1 MGNFTGRINAIRLAY
16 RKQARMKR
24 TFITL
29 LVVALLAGGL
39 FAILQYR
46 ARAQD
51 QAANAYETT
60 QAERGSLTATVGGTG
75 LVRANQSAIL
85 AWQTSG
91 LVEQVNV
98 AIGDQVIA
106 DQVLATLQTTSLLQN
121 VILAQAELTDAQKA
135 LDDLVQN
142 AETARANALQAIATY
157 AQQVRDAQYQLD
169 NFTVPSN
176 QQNLTAI
183 EALDLMNTRLDQA
196 RAAFEP
202 YKFAPS
208 GDSTRQ
214 DLKEKLDE
222 AQSDYNAAVR
232 RLEYE
237 YKLEVA
243 SANLDKARQDYEKWK
258 DGPDPNDVAAA
269 ETRIA
274 AAQAT
279 MNLARVSAPFA
290 GMLTDVQAKPG
301 DQVSP
306 GTPAF
311 RLDDLTHLLVDVQI
325 SEVDINRIQ
334 AGQDVYLTFDA
345 ILSKEYH
352 GMVTQVAQVGTDNQG
367 VVDFTVTA
375 ELTDADDAVKPGM
388 TAAVNIV
395 VEQLEDILLVPNRAV
410 RVLDGERVV
419 YVLRNGN
426 LEAVT
431 ISLGSSSDT
440 VSQVLEGDLQ
450 PGDAIV
456 LNPPTSFEQNGPPP
470 WMQR

>member
-1 MGNFTGRINAIRLAY
+1 
-16 RKQARMKR
+16 MKR

-60 QAERGSLTATVGGTG
+60 RAERGSLTATVGGTG

-106 DQVLATLQTTSLLQN
+106 DQILATLQTTSLPQN

-142 AETARANALQAIATY
+142 AETARANALQAIATH

-352 GMVTQVAQVGTDNQG
+352 GKVTQVAQVGTDNQG

-395 VEQLEDILLVPNRAV
+395 VEQLEGILLVPNRAV
-410 RVLDGERVV
+410 RVLDGKRVV

-431 ISLGSSSDT
+431 ITLGSSSDT

-470 WMQR
+470 WIQR

>member
-1 MGNFTGRINAIRLAY
+1 
-16 RKQARMKR
+16 MKR